1 MIENPETNGAPANA
15 DPANA
20 IAVVRFEDKKKK
32 KKKKYSSRRAK
43 RAAKVQ
49 DGQVKG
55 LHRVV
60 RAAEGGVGEWR
71 KQRDRSARKHRD
83 GAVRDG
89 LKNRAQAVGKFLRK
103 ASRAPADV
111 ASGLPRPPTLRKGFV
126 PFGAHVPAAFG
137 TVAPFLASGG
147 LVAALVGRGA
157 GVGPGGG
164 PSLGALPGPTP
175 GHHPPGMGPNPA
187 HAQMV
192 MRHLSPPGTGGTT
205 PQFGAIGAAVAAA
218 LASALA
224 PGPLK
229 GLTRGGPRM
238 AMGPMFL
245 VGQVLRNAPR
255 GMPFPGGGGGPQ
267 GGPPGGPM
275 QLLGMLG
282 GPGGPGGPGGFEPPF
297 MRR

>member
-1 MIENPETNGAPANA
+1 MIENPETNGTNVDTANA
-15 DPANA
+15 V
-20 IAVVRFEDKKKK
+20 AVVRFEDKKKK

-60 RAAEGGVGEWR
+60 RAAEGGIGEWR
-71 KQRDRSARKHRD
+71 KQRDKSARKHKD
-83 GAVRDG
+83 GALRDG
-89 LKNRAQAVGKFLRK
+89 LKNRAKAVGKFLRQ

-111 ASGLPRPPTLRKGFV
+111 TAGLPRPPTLRRGFK
-126 PFGAHVPAAFG
+126 PAAAHIPAALG

-157 GVGPGGG
+157 GIGPGGG
-164 PSLGALPGPTP
+164 PSLGAMPGPFP
-175 GHHPPGMGPNPA
+175 GHPPGMGPNPA
-187 HAQMV
+187 RAHMAFQ
-192 MRHLSPPGTGGTT
+192 HISPPGTGGSA
-205 PQFGAIGAAVAAA
+205 PQLGAIGAAVATA

-229 GLTRGGPRM
+229 GLSRGGPSFVAPLLLGALR
-238 AMGPMFL
+238 GP
-245 VGQVLRNAPR
+245 GGGGGG
-255 GMPFPGGGGGPQ
+255 GMPFPGPLPVLLANVGGGGRR
-267 GGPPGGPM
+267 GP
-275 QLLGMLG
+275 LAILGALAGG
-282 GPGGPGGPGGFEPPF
+282 GPGGGFEPPF